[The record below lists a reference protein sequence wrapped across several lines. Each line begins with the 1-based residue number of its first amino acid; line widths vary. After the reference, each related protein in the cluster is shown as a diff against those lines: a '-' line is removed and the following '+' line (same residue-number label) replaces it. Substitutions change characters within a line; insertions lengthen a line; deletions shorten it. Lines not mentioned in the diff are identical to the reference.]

1 MAQATSYIFG
11 DIPAE
16 IRTDQKM
23 DSRIDEHARILV
35 EWSTEVKRGD
45 MVVISANP
53 DAHDLVT
60 AVTKH
65 IAKAGGS
72 PIVIMGSE
80 EFERAFFDAAD
91 DDTIQLFPKHVKAA
105 LEACDVLIGINSPV
119 NTKALADVDP
129 KKIMMRRMV
138 QKELGEIQLQKR
150 WVGTVHPNRTLAQ
163 QANMGLEQYRDFVY
177 SATLIDWEKE
187 SKNMYLMKE
196 HLEKHNDI
204 RYVGPETDI
213 HASTEGRIWVASDGK
228 HNMPSGEVFTAPV
241 EDTVEGK
248 IYFDVPFMYQGKV
261 IEGVRLKFEKG
272 EVVDYSAEKSEDVLK
287 EILEI
292 DEGAKKLGEM
302 AIGTNRGIKRYTLN
316 MLFDEKIGDSI
327 HCALGRAYPD
337 CNGTNMSAVH
347 VDIIKSM
354 KEGEIFAGDETIY
367 SHGKYFFEE

>member
-1 MAQATSYIFG
+1 
-11 DIPAE
+11 
-16 IRTDQKM
+16 
-23 DSRIDEHARILV
+23 
-35 EWSTEVKRGD
+35 
-45 MVVISANP
+45 
-53 DAHDLVT
+53 
-60 AVTKH
+60 
-65 IAKAGGS
+65 
-72 PIVIMGSE
+72 
-80 EFERAFFDAAD
+80 
-91 DDTIQLFPKHVKAA
+91 
-105 LEACDVLIGINSPV
+105 
-119 NTKALADVDP
+119 
-129 KKIMMRRMV
+129 
-138 QKELGEIQLQKR
+138 
-150 WVGTVHPNRTLAQ
+150 
-163 QANMGLEQYRDFVY
+163 
-177 SATLIDWEKE
+177 
-187 SKNMYLMKE
+187 
-196 HLEKHNDI
+196 
-204 RYVGPETDI
+204 
-213 HASTEGRIWVASDGK
+213 WVASDGK

-261 IEGVRLKFEKG
+261 IEGGRLKFEKG
-272 EVVDYSAEKSEDVLK
+272 EGVDYSAEKSEDVLK

>member
-1 MAQATSYIFG
+1 
-11 DIPAE
+11 
-16 IRTDQKM
+16 M

-45 MVVISANP
+45 MVIISANP
-53 DAHDLVT
+53 DAHDLVV

-65 IAKAGGS
+65 VAKAGGS
-72 PIVIMGSE
+72 PIVIMSSE

-105 LEACDVLIGINSPV
+105 LEECDVIIGISAPV

-129 KKIMMRRMV
+129 KRMMMRALV

-163 QANMGLEQYRDFVY
+163 QANMGLEQYRNFVY
-177 SATLIDWEKE
+177 DATLIDWENE

-204 RYVGPETDI
+204 RYVGPETDLY
-213 HASTEGRIWVASDGK
+213 ASTEGRVWIASVGR

-241 EDTVEGK
+241 EDTVEGH
-248 IYFDVPFMYQGKV
+248 IYFDIPFMYQGKV

-272 EVVDYSAEKSEDVLK
+272 EVVDHSAEKSENLLK
-287 EILEI
+287 EILEV
-292 DEGAKKLGEM
+292 DEGSKRLGEM

-316 MLFDEKIGDSI
+316 MLFDEKIGDTI

-337 CNGTNMSAVH
+337 CNGTNVSAVH

-354 KEGEIFAGDETIY
+354 KEGEITAGDETIY
-367 SHGKYFFEE
+367 SRGTYFFEK